1 MQNDN
6 QMGEINANKK
16 RICVLSDKKV
26 AELEQVHVTY
36 ECRMKLLNQTMESEL
51 AAAQS
56 KAHMKLTLNKETQ
69 NLTPT
74 SRWTSCV
81 GIKNALSKTLAK
93 HTETD
98 GETEANQTE

>member
-56 KAHMKLTLNKETQ
+56 EACINLILNKEME
-69 NLTPT
+69 NYFST
-74 SRWTSCV
+74 SRWTSSL
-81 GIKNALSKTLAK
+81 GIENASGAYQ
-93 HTETD
+93 
-98 GETEANQTE
+98 N